1 MGAGADVEELLLES
15 EEEEGEAGAD
25 ADALL
30 PDAGAAE
37 EEAEAAR
44 DARSAAFSRA
54 SSSSHRPT
62 RWYAGLFGAMANGP
76 VSLLQ

>member
-37 EEAEAAR
+37 EEA
-44 DARSAAFSRA
+44 
-54 SSSSHRPT
+54 
-62 RWYAGLFGAMANGP
+62 
-76 VSLLQ
+76 V